1 MMTSFSIVQNRL
13 LKVQILTSAI
23 KKREHHIH
31 LPLPE
36 ITVKDVKVIYP
47 EKLETKFTFD
57 SSSLTI
63 DFTEDIQ
70 ARFFEIAL

>member
-1 MMTSFSIVQNRL
+1 ML
-13 LKVQILTSAI
+13 LALWNLKGE
-23 KKREHHIH
+23 RHIH
-31 LPLPE
+31 LPIPE

-57 SSSLTI
+57 SESLTI

-70 ARFFEIAL
+70 ARFFEIEI